1 VSKKIF
7 RGWISGDKSDLE
19 ILQQLGVKV
28 GPWEESIEAWTPC
41 DVTQIALKS
50 LDRMWGRFIW
60 GLNVVEEDAR

>member
-1 VSKKIF
+1 MSKIF
-7 RGWISGDKSDLE
+7 RGWISGDKNDRE

-41 DVTQIALKS
+41 DVTPEALKR

-60 GLNVVEEDAR
+60 GLNVVDDDA